1 MKIKFILF
9 LFFQFI
15 FFNSIL
21 YPDEVE
27 IISDNIKI
35 LDNGKII
42 ESIQT
47 KAIIEKKGL
56 YIEGDFSVYNKQT
69 EIIKFEKNVLF
80 NDITKNIK
88 VETVNAAYNQK
99 IDILETVGFTNIKI
113 ENKYEILSSNMF
125 YNRRS
130 QQIYS
135 NKETTIKDIN
145 GNIYNLEK
153 SFQFDLNNEI
163 ITTEKIN
170 IIDTDNNI
178 YIFENAKINLV
189 SKEILGKELKIDFVD
204 NYFGIPNNDPI
215 LKGRSAIS
223 NNEQTKIYKAV
234 FSTCNTTNKSCP
246 GWEIET
252 EEYTHDKVN
261 KVFNYK
267 NSWLKLFDQEIF
279 YFPFFSHPDPT
290 VKRKS
295 GFLVPYY
302 GSSNNFGSWVNIPY
316 FKTLGK
322 DKDMTFNPR
331 IYADDKFIMQAEYRQ
346 SLEKSKLISDFS
358 YNNDGKNSNSHLFAS
373 LDGKIDAN
381 SEYNIDYQSVTND
394 NYLKIHNL
402 SKSSP
407 LIKNESVLT
416 SKINYSK
423 NIDKNTKFKT
433 DFIAYEDLS
442 KRNNDRFQY
451 ILPNF
456 TFTKNLELDQN
467 YDGNFRFQSSGFQKN
482 YDTNKY
488 ETLLINDFLFESNDY
503 ISNKGIKT
511 NYDLLLKNF
520 NSYTENSTLYNEK
533 EDYEVF
539 GTLLINTSLPLN
551 KITKNGNDYL
561 KPITSFRYSPN
572 NTKNISNKNKRLSYN
587 NIFALNRIGTNEI
600 VEGGKSLSIGFEY
613 EKRNTDDQKIL
624 GFALANSLRERS
636 NDNLPLKTKLNEE
649 RTDLVGKFAFSP
661 NKVLNFDYSFSYD
674 NNLKNS
680 NYDSLST
687 NLNYGIVSTSFNF
700 LSSGDV
706 IGNDEIIS
714 NSSTIKLDKEK
725 SLKFNIA
732 KDLNRDFTEYYDL
745 IYEYQTDCL
754 KASVEYNK
762 KFYSDGNLQPEKS
775 LFLTLKF
782 IPFAEFRQ
790 AADINQ

>member
-1 MKIKFILF
+1 MKIKFILI

-21 YPDEVE
+21 YSDEVE
-27 IISDNIKI
+27 IISDHIKI
-35 LDNGKII
+35 LNNGKII

-47 KAIIEKKGL
+47 NAIIKRKGL
-56 YIEGDFSVYNKQT
+56 YIEGDYSVYNKET
-69 EIIKFEKNVLF
+69 KIIKFEKNVLF
-80 NDITKNIK
+80 NDRTKNIK
-88 VETVNAAYNQK
+88 VETEKAEYNQK
-99 IDILETVGFTNIKI
+99 LDILETIGVTNIKI
-113 ENKYEILSSNMF
+113 ENKYEIISSYMF
-125 YNRRS
+125 YNRGS

-135 NKETTIKDIN
+135 NRETTIKDIN
-145 GNIYNLEK
+145 GNIYNLEN
-153 SFQFDLNNEI
+153 SFKLDLNNEI
-163 ITTEKIN
+163 ITTGKTN
-170 IIDTDNNI
+170 VIDTNNNI

-189 SKEILGKELKIDFVD
+189 TKEILGKELKIDFVD

-215 LKGRSAIS
+215 LKGRSAVS
-223 NNEQTKIYKAV
+223 NDKQTKIYKTV
-234 FSTCNTTNKSCP
+234 FSTCNTTNKNCP

-252 EEYTHDKVN
+252 EEFTHDKVN

-279 YFPFFSHPDPT
+279 YFPYFSHPDPS

-331 IYADDKFIMQAEYRQ
+331 IYADDKFIMQLEYRQ

-358 YNNDGKNSNSHLFAS
+358 YNNDGKNSNSHLFAI
-373 LDGKIDAN
+373 LDGEIDTSSKYEIN
-381 SEYNIDYQSVTND
+381 YQSVTND

-407 LIKNESVLT
+407 LITNESVLT
-416 SKINYSK
+416 SKINFSK
-423 NIDKNTKFKT
+423 NIDENTKINT

-456 TFTKNLELDQN
+456 TYSKNLELDEN
-467 YDGNFRFQSSGFQKN
+467 YNGSFQFISSGFQKN

-488 ETLLINDFLFESNDY
+488 ESLLINDFLFNSNDY
-503 ISNKGIKT
+503 VNNKGFIT
-511 NYDLLLKNF
+511 NYDFLIKNF
-520 NSYTENSTLYNEK
+520 NSYTENSTSYKNK
-533 EDYEVF
+533 EDYEIF
-539 GTLLINTSLPLN
+539 GTFLIKTSIPL
-551 KITKNGNDYL
+551 KRVDDNGDKYL
-561 KPITSFRYSPN
+561 KPIASFRYSPN
-572 NTKNISNKNKRLSYN
+572 NTKNISDKDLRLSYD

-600 VEGGKSLSIGFEY
+600 VEGGKSLSLGIEY
-613 EKRNTDDQKIL
+613 ENRNKNNEKL
-624 GFALANSLRERS
+624 LSLSLANSISDRK
-636 NDNLPLKTKLNEE
+636 NNNLPSKTKLNEE
-649 RTDLVGKFAFSP
+649 RTDIVGKFSFSP

-680 NYDSLST
+680 NYDSVST
-687 NLNYGIVSTSFNF
+687 SIKYGFLYTSFNF
-700 LSSGDV
+700 LSSGNV

-714 NSSTIKLDKEK
+714 NSSTIEFDEEK
-725 SLKFNIA
+725 SFKFNIA
-732 KDLNRDFTEYYDL
+732 KDLNKDFTEYYDL
-745 IYEYQTDCL
+745 IYEYETDCL
-754 KASVEYNK
+754 KASIEYNK

-775 LFLTLKF
+775 LFFTLKF